1 MSYLELEEKVLA
13 PYAVKSRN
21 TRGRKHKEAEHPYRS
36 PFQRD
41 RDRVIHSSAFRRL
54 EFKTQVFL
62 PTESD
67 YYRTRLTHTIEVA
80 QISRTIAR
88 ALSLNE
94 ELAEAIALAHDLGH
108 PPFGHIGE
116 SILHNMMKR
125 HGGFEH
131 NRQSLRIV
139 EHLETRYPGFPGL
152 NLTHEVREGI
162 AKHETHFDLPDLPLR
177 AEDFPPM
184 EVQIVNRADEITYA
198 CHDTDD
204 GLKSGILGEETL
216 RELGLC
222 GRVLEEMDRSLGP
235 DDPKMRR
242 YHLVRMLID
251 AQVTDL
257 LEQTRRN
264 IEEKGVKSPDD
275 VRSAGRPLVTFSR
288 EVERSAAELRKFLL
302 KNFYQHSRIRR
313 EASSAKMYLT
323 ELFDH
328 YLKFFDTLPGDIRR
342 KSADEPPHRVV
353 CDYIAGMTDRFAV
366 REHRRLVRK

>member
-1 MSYLELEEKVLA
+1 MDYLELEEKVLA
-13 PYAVKSRN
+13 PYATKSKHSS
-21 TRGRKHKEAEHPYRS
+21 GRRHPESEHPYRS

-62 PTESD
+62 PTEGD

-108 PPFGHIGE
+108 PPFGHTGE
-116 SILHNMMKR
+116 DILHRLMKK

-139 EHLETRYPGFPGL
+139 ERLETRYPGFPGL
-152 NLTHEVREGI
+152 NLTREVREGI
-162 AKHETHFDLPDLPLR
+162 GKHETAFDLPALPLR
-177 AEDFPPM
+177 AEDFPSL
-184 EVQIVNRADEITYA
+184 ETQVVNRADEITYA

-204 GLKSGILGEETL
+204 GLKSGILNEDQL
-216 RELGLC
+216 RGLRLC
-222 GRVLEEMDRSLGP
+222 RPVLEAMDESLGAG
-235 DDPKMRR
+235 DDKMRR

-257 LEQTRRN
+257 LEQSRGN
-264 IEEKGVKSPDD
+264 IGESGVNSPDD
-275 VRSAGRPLVTFSR
+275 VRSAGRLLVTFSR
-288 EVERSAAELRKFLL
+288 EVEKSTAELRKFLL

-313 EASSAKMYLT
+313 EAANAKMYLT
-323 ELFDH
+323 ELFDQ
-328 YLKFFDTLPGDIRR
+328 YLKVFDAIPEDMRR
-342 KSADEPPHRVV
+342 KSADDPPHRVV

-366 REHRRLVRK
+366 REHRRLVGR